1 MTLIQELM
9 NQSAT
14 GSMLQGGTIK
24 RFSPLEIRETIQ
36 TLVATE
42 QIDTAYA
49 LGEAGLAI
57 YPTSEDML
65 AICGLLAVMRQDW
78 PAAVELLQ
86 ELVEQQGQ
94 NIQPFTYVMLVRAL
108 RCNLDPAGALKMA
121 NQGLHFYPGQ
131 LELEPSAWRWKSLLA
146 LPSPLHTRTKRQ
158 VCRSRAAMLCH

>member
-14 GSMLQGGTIK
+14 GSMLQGGSIK

-42 QIDTAYA
+42 QIETAYA

-86 ELVEQQGQ
+86 ELVQAQGA

-121 NQGLHFYPGQ
+121 NQGLHYYPGQ
-131 LELEPSAWRWKSLLA
+131 LELEAERLA
-146 LPSPLHTRTKRQ
+146 LDEFAGSIMASAHT
-158 VCRSRAAMLCH
+158 H

>member
-14 GSMLQGGTIK
+14 GSMLQGGSIK

-57 YPTSEDML
+57 YPASEDML

-86 ELVEQQGQ
+86 ELVEAQGQ

-121 NQGLHFYPGQ
+121 NQGLHYYPGQ
-131 LELEPSAWRWKSLLA
+131 LELEAERLA
-146 LPSPLHTRTKRQ
+146 LEEFAGSTIASSHT
-158 VCRSRAAMLCH
+158 H

>member
-14 GSMLQGGTIK
+14 GSMLQGGVIK

-57 YPTSEDML
+57 YPNSEDML

-78 PAAVELLQ
+78 PTAVELLQ
-86 ELVEQQGQ
+86 ELVEAQGA

-108 RCNLDPAGALKMA
+108 RCNLDPAGALKIA
-121 NQGLHFYPGQ
+121 NQGLSFYPGQ
-131 LELEPSAWRWKSLLA
+131 LELEAERLA
-146 LPSPLHTRTKRQ
+146 LEEYAGSIMPSTHT
-158 VCRSRAAMLCH
+158 H

>member
-14 GSMLQGGTIK
+14 GSMLQGGSIK

-57 YPTSEDML
+57 YPASEDML

-78 PAAVELLQ
+78 PTAVEMLQ
-86 ELVEQQGQ
+86 ELVEQQGA

-108 RCNLDPAGALKMA
+108 RCNLDPERALQVA
-121 NQGLHFYPGQ
+121 RQGLTIYPDQ
-131 LELEPSAWRWKSLLA
+131 LELMAEKLSLDGFSDSMMPSTDA
-146 LPSPLHTRTKRQ
+146 H
-158 VCRSRAAMLCH
+158 H

>member
-42 QIDTAYA
+42 QIETAYA

-57 YPTSEDML
+57 
-65 AICGLLAVMRQDW
+65 
-78 PAAVELLQ
+78 
-86 ELVEQQGQ
+86 
-94 NIQPFTYVMLVRAL
+94 
-108 RCNLDPAGALKMA
+108 
-121 NQGLHFYPGQ
+121 
-131 LELEPSAWRWKSLLA
+131 
-146 LPSPLHTRTKRQ
+146 
-158 VCRSRAAMLCH
+158 